1 MTANYVL
8 LEKITVGA
16 AGASSVEF
24 SGIPQTGYTDLVV
37 KVSARGTD
45 SSVYAGIYVSFNGTA
60 YNSTGRFIEGDGS
73 SASSATFSNGAIS
86 FIAGATATSNTFG
99 STELYIPNY
108 TGSTNKSYSSDGVGE
123 NNATLALAQL
133 NAGLW
138 SNTAAITSITL
149 DAYLSNTFV
158 QGSTFYLYGVAKLG
172 TTPAIVPYAT
182 GGDTIMTD
190 GTYWYHTFI
199 SSGTFTPQKAIS
211 CDYLVVAG
219 GGGGAGSGDSAV
231 YGGGGGAGGL
241 RSTVT
246 ATGGGGT
253 LESPLSLASGTGYTV
268 TIGAGGAGGSGTYS
282 GGGSPG
288 SNSVFSTITSTAGGG
303 GGGFDEAADNGGS
316 GGGQFASGSVGTGTA
331 NQGYAGGAGARPG
344 NNNTGGGGG
353 GGGANSVGA
362 TGAGGAGVGG
372 AGGTGVAVSIT
383 GSSITYA
390 GGGGGAGGVTGGAGG
405 SSIGGAGGTTNAVG
419 SSASPANRG
428 SGGGGA
434 ATNQD
439 TTTRSGGAGSSGI
452 VIVRYAV

>member
-190 GTYWYHTFI
+190 GTYWYHAFT
-199 SSGTFTPQKAIS
+199 SSGTFTPAKTLS
-211 CDYLVVAG
+211 CDVLTVAG
-219 GGGGAGSGDSAV
+219 GG
-231 YGGGGGAGGL
+231 
-241 RSTVT
+241 
-246 ATGGGGT
+246 
-253 LESPLSLASGTGYTV
+253 
-268 TIGAGGAGGSGTYS
+268 
-282 GGGSPG
+282 
-288 SNSVFSTITSTAGGG
+288 
-303 GGGFDEAADNGGS
+303 
-316 GGGQFASGSVGTGTA
+316 
-331 NQGYAGGAGARPG
+331 
-344 NNNTGGGGG
+344 GGGGG
-353 GGGANSVGA
+353 GGGAGGVLYSAAQSFATAQTVTIGAGASNNLKGSNSSVGSLVA
-362 TGAGGAGVGG
+362 TGGGAAGNQGALSNGGSGGGNDTNAAGGTGIAGQGNNGGAGVAFVTNCGFGGGGGASAVGGNATTTTGGVGGAGTNTYTAWHSLTQTGVGGYIAGGGGGGCGTGTTGLGPNAGVGG
-372 AGGTGVAVSIT
+372 AGG
-383 GSSITYA
+383 
-390 GGGGGAGGVTGGAGG
+390 GGQGGVYVAGQ
-405 SSIGGAGGTTNAVG
+405 NATV
-419 SSASPANRG
+419 NTG
-428 SGGGGA
+428 SGGGGSYGTA
-434 ATNQD
+434 GGYGG
-439 TTTRSGGAGSSGI
+439 SGL

>member
-16 AGASSVEF
+16 AGASSVTF
-24 SGIPQTGYTDLVV
+24 SGIPQTGYTDLVLKASCRSDQSNV
-37 KVSARGTD
+37 ARSWKVQPNGVDITARNLDAEGNPFVAFSGT
-45 SSVYAGIYVSFNGTA
+45 SINMNTNGT
-60 YNSTGRFIEGDGS
+60 GS
-73 SASSATFSNGAIS
+73 
-86 FIAGATATSNTFG
+86 TSNTFNN
-99 STELYIPNY
+99 YDVIIPNY
-108 TGSTNKSYSSDGVGE
+108 ASTTTYKSLSVDGAVE
-123 NNATLALAQL
+123 NNGTDANLKLV
-133 NAGLW
+133 AGLYS
-138 SNTAAITSITL
+138 SNTAISSITCIIN
-149 DAYLSNTFV
+149 AGSFV
-158 QGSTFYLYGVAKLG
+158 QNSTFYLYGVAKLG

-331 NQGYAGGAGARPG
+331 NQGYAGGAGTRPG

-439 TTTRSGGAGSSGI
+439 ATTRSGGAGSSGI